1 MTAWN
6 ERIRTAIHTIGIA
19 IAGTYDDAR
28 RGLLPARKNTQSEL
42 NSNLI
47 TERNA
52 MKSIRTLAASVS
64 IIGLA
69 IALFVFAI
77 PAAHADTAATYKA
90 KCAPC
95 HALDG
100 TPTQAG
106 KVMGAHDL
114 RTEDVQ
120 KMSDADLTTIIAK
133 GKNKMK
139 AYEKELK
146 PEEIKALVAFVRT
159 MKK

>member
-1 MTAWN
+1 MANPITEKN
-6 ERIRTAIHTIGIA
+6 TMKSLRTL
-19 IAGTYDDAR
+19 IAG
-28 RGLLPARKNTQSEL
+28 
-42 NSNLI
+42 
-47 TERNA
+47 
-52 MKSIRTLAASVS
+52 VS
-64 IIGLA
+64 IIGVA
-69 IALFVFAI
+69 IALFVFAM

-90 KCAPC
+90 KCGPC
-95 HALDG
+95 HAMDG
-100 TPTQAG
+100 TPTAAG

-120 KMSDADLTTIIAK
+120 KMSDADMTTIIAK

-146 PEEIKALVAFVRT
+146 PDEIKALVAFIRT